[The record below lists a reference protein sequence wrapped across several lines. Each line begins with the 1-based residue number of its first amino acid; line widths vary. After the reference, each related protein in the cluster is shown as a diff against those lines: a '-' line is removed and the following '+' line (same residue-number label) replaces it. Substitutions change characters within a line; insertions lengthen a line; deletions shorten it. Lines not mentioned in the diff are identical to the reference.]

1 MIGTRLAHYE
11 ITAHLGSG
19 GMGEVYQA
27 SDSKLGRTVAIK
39 FLPEAFASD
48 SDRVARFQREARV
61 LASLNHPNVA
71 AIYGVEEVGGRHF
84 LVMELVPGD
93 TLEDRIRRGAIPL
106 PEVLPIAKQIAEALE
121 EAHEAGIVHRDLKP
135 ANIKVTADD
144 RVKVLDFGLAKTTQ
158 SEQSNISLSMSPTVA
173 PGGVDGVT
181 MASTNAGVIMGTAA
195 YMSPEQARGR
205 TVDRRTDIWAFG
217 VVLFRMLTGG
227 RIFEGET
234 VTDTL
239 AKILE
244 RDPEWEQLPRETP
257 PSLRQLIQRCLTKNP
272 KNRLQSIGDARIAIQ
287 ELIDNPTQAA
297 AIATAQ
303 ADPRPAPPPWMRLLP
318 WAIAAVALAAS
329 AVVWMWRPS
338 PAPDR
343 PQVEFDYPLPAGHV
357 LSGGNRHAVEIS
369 RDGRRVAFIAV
380 ANGTPPRIFIRSLN
394 RAGDTP
400 VTGTEGASN
409 LAFSPDGE
417 WLAFQQGTQLKKIA
431 LAGGS
436 PTVLVEGL
444 SGPGA
449 FGPPGI
455 TWGPDGMIVF
465 PGTMGAGLSMV
476 RDTGGKPEEF
486 TTLDQAA
493 HEASHRLPHFLP
505 DGSGVLFTV
514 IPFSAVQPDWS
525 RAEVWVKSVKS
536 GERKR
541 LIEDA
546 VDAHYAGNNTLIFA
560 RRGKLFAIAFDPS
573 SLSVSGKEVQALD
586 DVTQSVYGIAGTNW
600 TGTAQF
606 AVATTGDLFYAP
618 GSVEPPLLTS
628 LVWLDRKGNP
638 TPVTGTRDMFR
649 FGPRVLPDGVRVAFS
664 ELYVNKDIWIFDTAR
679 GTEDRA
685 TFEGQNAFPIFSPTG
700 SHFAFRSDREGPQ
713 QIFLNDGI
721 NLRKATRLTAGP
733 FDVPSSWTPD
743 GRELLFT
750 RGFTSLGGNTDIYA
764 VAIDQ
769 PGKVRPVAATPA
781 DERAPEVSPD
791 GKWLAYTSNESGRAE
806 IYVQPYPGPGPR
818 VTVTNGGADD
828 PAWSK
833 NSNELF
839 YRAPGG
845 QGKPPA
851 FMAMPFTVSANSWLP
866 GTPIVLFN
874 HGILGGGTTVRAT
887 YDVARDGRFLLN
899 QAIPEA
905 AVARA
910 QRIAPSSLRFV
921 MNWTQGIQ
929 QLLTSSSK

>member
-1 MIGTRLAHYE
+1 MIGTKLAHYE
-11 ITAHLGSG
+11 ITSHLGTG

-39 FLPEAFASD
+39 FLPEAFAHD
-48 SDRVARFQREARV
+48 TDRVARFQREARV

-71 AIYGVEEVGGRHF
+71 AIYGVEEVEGRHF
-84 LVMELVPGD
+84 LVMELVPGE
-93 TLEDRIRRGAIPL
+93 TLEDRIRGGGALPL
-106 PEVLPIAKQIAEALE
+106 KEVLPIAKQIAEALE

-144 RVKVLDFGLAKTTQ
+144 KVKVLDFGLAKTAESTG
-158 SEQSNISLSMSPTVA
+158 QSNISQSMSPTVA
-173 PGGVDGVT
+173 LSAVQGLTVG
-181 MASTNAGVIMGTAA
+181 STSAGVIMGTAA
-195 YMSPEQARGR
+195 YMSPEQARGK

-244 RDPEWEQLPRETP
+244 RDPEWEQLPPGTP
-257 PSLRQLIQRCLTKNP
+257 TSLRQLLQRCLTKNP

-287 ELIDNPTQAA
+287 ELIDNPMQAA
-297 AIATAQ
+297 ATATAH
-303 ADPRPAPPPWMRLLP
+303 AVPRPAPSAWTRLLP

-329 AVVWMWRPS
+329 AVLWVWRPS
-338 PAPDR
+338 PVTDR
-343 PQVEFDYPLPAGHV
+343 PQVQFDYPLPAGHV
-357 LSGGNRHAVEIS
+357 LSGGNRHAVVIS
-369 RDGRRVAFIAV
+369 PDGQRVAFIAV
-380 ANGTPPRIFIRSLN
+380 ASSSAPRIYIRNLN

-400 VTGTEGASN
+400 IAGTEGAAN

-431 LAGGS
+431 LAGGP

-444 SGPGA
+444 AGPGA
-449 FGPPGI
+449 FGPPGL

-465 PGTMGAGLSMV
+465 PATMGAGLSMV
-476 RDTGGKPEEF
+476 RETGGKPEEF
-486 TTLDQAA
+486 TTLNQAA

-514 IPFSAVQPDWS
+514 IPYSAVQPDWS
-525 RAEVWVKSVKS
+525 RAQVWVKSLKT

-546 VDAHYAGNNTLIFA
+546 VDAQYAGNNTLIFA
-560 RRGKLFAIAFDPS
+560 RRGKLFAISFDPS

-586 DVTQSVYGIAGTNW
+586 GVTHSVYGIAGTNW
-600 TGTAQF
+600 TGAAQF

-628 LVWLDRKGNP
+628 LVWFDRKGNP

-713 QIFLNDGI
+713 QIFLNDGV
-721 NLRKATRLTAGP
+721 NVRSAKRLTTGP

-743 GRELLFT
+743 GKELLFT

-764 VAIDQ
+764 VSIDQ
-769 PGKVRPVAATPA
+769 PDKARAVAATPA
-781 DERAPEVSPD
+781 DERAPELSPD
-791 GKWLAYTSNESGRAE
+791 GKWLAYVSNESGRNE
-806 IYVQPYPGPGPR
+806 IYVQPYSGPGQR
-818 VTVTNGGADD
+818 VTVTTGGADD

-833 NSNELF
+833 SGNELF

-851 FMAMPFTVSANSWLP
+851 FVAMPFTVSANSWVP
-866 GTPIVLFN
+866 GKPVVLFN
-874 HGILGGGTTVRAT
+874 QGILGGGTTVRAT
-887 YDVARDGRFLLN
+887 YDVSRDGRFLLN
-899 QAIPEA
+899 QPVADA
-905 AVARA
+905 AAARIL
-910 QRIAPSSLRFV
+910 RTNPTSLRFV
-921 MNWTQGIQ
+921 MNWTQEIRK
-929 QLLTSSSK
+929 LLVK